1 MGILRKKI
9 RTIYKLSTL
18 YCSWSDIKT

>member
-1 MGILRKKI
+1 L
-9 RTIYKLSTL
+9 LTL